1 MAPRGR
7 PERRVTAAE
16 RDQVMRLRAD
26 GWTIERIARLLRTD
40 HETLWKHFREE
51 LEHGSD
57 IKRNQLLE
65 WAEKKA
71 RKGSIGNIRWLQ
83 EQHQRA
89 REAERRGADPADL
102 KSEKLGKKEER
113 QRAAE
118 SISGKFAPPAAPK
131 VH

>member
-1 MAPRGR
+1 MARTGR
-7 PERRVTAAE
+7 PQRKVTAAE

-40 HETLWKHFREE
+40 HETLAKHFGEE
-51 LEHGSD
+51 LAHGAD

-71 RKGSIGNIRWLQ
+71 KKGSIGNIKWLH
-83 EQHQRA
+83 EQQARA
-89 REAERRGADPADL
+89 RAAERVGDDRPEPKA
-102 KSEKLGKKEER
+102 EKLGKKEEL

-118 SISGKFAPPAAPK
+118 GISGKFAPPAAPK